1 MTDFSEKKVSKRC
14 TALWAASGVSGYSV
28 FVNSVKSVFWAE
40 KLANDSPP
48 SNFLRSFVPF

>member
-1 MTDFSEKKVSKRC
+1 MKDFSDKNVSKRC

-28 FVNSVKSVFWAE
+28 FANSVKSVFWAE

-48 SNFLRSFVPF
+48 SYFLRSFVPF